1 MVKVHKESFNCN
13 SVRARGA
20 YRELYQYRY
29 YIDWVLD
36 TADEIERKTKNL
48 DLFLLSISK
57 VMKIINERN
66 GRMTQR
72 EPVIRILSEDISSF
86 EFDYY

>member
-1 MVKVHKESFNCN
+1 MKVYNESFNCN
-13 SVRARGA
+13 SARTRGA
-20 YRELYQYRY
+20 YTELYQYRY